1 MKMFA
6 PEKQIED
13 ERNTVRVR
21 NRVETTWGCLLQR
34 GKKERKK
41 ERKNETMNF
50 CVYYWIFVQKYKK
63 EAG

>member
-34 GKKERKK
+34 GKKERK
-41 ERKNETMNF
+41 NETMNF
-50 CVYYWIFVQKYKK
+50 CVYYWIFVQEYKK